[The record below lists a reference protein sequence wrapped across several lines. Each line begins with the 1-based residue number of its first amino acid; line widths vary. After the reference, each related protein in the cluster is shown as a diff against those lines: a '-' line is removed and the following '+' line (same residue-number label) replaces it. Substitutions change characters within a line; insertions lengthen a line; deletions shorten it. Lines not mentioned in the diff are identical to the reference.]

1 MPTPLVPKQSN
12 VHLLEVNSSLIS
24 DSDITLLSKGTKFI
38 PAIMTSTDEALKF
51 ETKSFISVHQ
61 RMKAQRLNNVYPE
74 FLIEGTLKSHYSV
87 VKPKIYNLNAKEI
100 DSIQKLAISPEF
112 IVTPADKNLGITLWG
127 TDHYQ
132 QELARQ
138 LNAATHYKE
147 LTDEQ
152 SCRQLIKDI
161 YLKYLPLLQVGSK
174 KIYDILN
181 HKHQKQSFFEMK
193 LPKFYLIPKIH
204 KNPVQGRPIVGAAS
218 CHNTIVSRILNNYLL
233 LAMRLLCKE
242 SRIQKSVFHQR
253 IFITE
258 SSYETHHDLVAFL
271 SQSPI
276 HKSVAIKTFDFT
288 SLYTELKH
296 SDIRMAIFDM
306 LQNARQIDN
315 TMSPQGFAFGQSP
328 QEMNLNRNFLR
339 T

>member
-1 MPTPLVPKQSN
+1 
-12 VHLLEVNSSLIS
+12 
-24 DSDITLLSKGTKFI
+24 
-38 PAIMTSTDEALKF
+38 MTSTDEALKF

-181 HKHQKQSFFEMK
+181 HKHTKTVILRNETPQILSYTKDTQESSSRQTYCRRCI
-193 LPKFYLIPKIH
+193 LPQHYCI
-204 KNPVQGRPIVGAAS
+204 KNPEQ
-218 CHNTIVSRILNNYLL
+218 L
-233 LAMRLLCKE
+233 
-242 SRIQKSVFHQR
+242 
-253 IFITE
+253 
-258 SSYETHHDLVAFL
+258 
-271 SQSPI
+271 
-276 HKSVAIKTFDFT
+276 FT
-288 SLYTELKH
+288 SCNEIT
-296 SDIRMAIFDM
+296 
-306 LQNARQIDN
+306 LQRK
-315 TMSPQGFAFGQSP
+315 
-328 QEMNLNRNFLR
+328 
-339 T
+339 